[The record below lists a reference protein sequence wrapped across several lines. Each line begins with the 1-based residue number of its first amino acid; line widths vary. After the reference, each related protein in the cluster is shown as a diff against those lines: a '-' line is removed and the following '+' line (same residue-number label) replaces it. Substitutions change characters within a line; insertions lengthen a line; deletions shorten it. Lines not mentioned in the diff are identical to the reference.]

1 MENTTMPLETGQST
15 PGFELFDHDGNTVK
29 LSDMIGAPVVV
40 AFFPAAFTGVCETE
54 LCTFRDA
61 MSNFND
67 IGAKVVGISV
77 DSRFANA
84 AFAAA
89 NNLNFPILSDYN
101 RETIKSWDLVFP
113 DLAGMPGYDVARRS
127 VYVLDGAGNVSWCWL
142 SDSPGDEPP
151 YAEVQEAAAAL
162 AQAN

>member
-1 MENTTMPLETGQST
+1 MTVETGQMA
-15 PGFELFDHDGNTVK
+15 PDFALYDGDGNLVK
-29 LSDMIGAPVVV
+29 LSEMKGAPVIV

-54 LCTFRDA
+54 LCTFRDS
-61 MSNFND
+61 MSAFD
-67 IGAKVVGISV
+67 DMGAKVVGISV

-89 NNLNFPILSDYN
+89 NNLSFPILSDYN
-101 RETIKSWDLVFP
+101 REAIKSWDLVFP

-127 VYVLDGAGNVSWCWL
+127 VYVIDADGKVAWCWL

-151 YAEVQEAAAAL
+151 Y
-162 AQAN
+162 

>member
-1 MENTTMPLETGQST
+1 MTVETGQMA
-15 PGFELFDHDGNTVK
+15 PDFALYDGDGNLVK
-29 LSDMIGAPVVV
+29 LSEMKGAPVIV

-54 LCTFRDA
+54 LCTFRDS
-61 MSNFND
+61 MSAFD
-67 IGAKVVGISV
+67 DMGAKVVGISV

-89 NNLNFPILSDYN
+89 NNLSFPILSDYN
-101 RETIKSWDLVFP
+101 REAIKSWDLVFP

-127 VYVLDGAGNVSWCWL
+127 VYVIDADGKVAWCWL

-151 YAEVQEAAAAL
+151 YEEVKQAAGAL
-162 AQAN
+162 TQAS

>member
-1 MENTTMPLETGQST
+1 MPFMTVETGQMA
-15 PGFELFDHDGNTVK
+15 PDFALYDGDGNLVK
-29 LSDMIGAPVVV
+29 LSEMKGAPVIV

-54 LCTFRDA
+54 LCTFRDS
-61 MSNFND
+61 MSAFD
-67 IGAKVVGISV
+67 DMGAKVVGISV

-89 NNLNFPILSDYN
+89 NNLSFPILSDYN
-101 RETIKSWDLVFP
+101 REAIKSWDLVFP

-127 VYVLDGAGNVSWCWL
+127 VYVIDADGKVAWCWL

-151 YAEVQEAAAAL
+151 YEEVKQAAGAL
-162 AQAN
+162 TQAS

>member
-1 MENTTMPLETGQST
+1 MTVETGQMA
-15 PGFELFDHDGNTVK
+15 PDFALYDGDGNLVK
-29 LSDMIGAPVVV
+29 LSEMKGAPVIV

-54 LCTFRDA
+54 LCTFRDS
-61 MSNFND
+61 MSAFD
-67 IGAKVVGISV
+67 DMGAKVVGISV

-89 NNLNFPILSDYN
+89 NNLSFPILSDYN
-101 RETIKSWDLVFP
+101 REAIKSWDLVFP

-127 VYVLDGAGNVSWCWL
+127 VYVIDADGKVAWCWL

-151 YAEVQEAAAAL
+151 YEEVKQAASAL
-162 AQAN
+162 TQAS